1 MAHIWQSFV
10 IALLLCIGDVSASTS
25 TSVAFT
31 DAIAKYI
38 LRGMGLSPS
47 SSPFTDANTATTTL
61 DEHSAAAHDNKL
73 AGPFHNTTS
82 PTSHT
87 QDPTS
92 SYSPTS
98 SPVLS
103 TTVVTDFYSQ
113 QNTTTV
119 LTSGNWS
126 VPATGSGMY
135 FRSIDQGLVA
145 EVAAVDNFSYVVIFA
160 AASIASSRS
169 E

>member
-1 MAHIWQSFV
+1 MAHTWMKFV
-10 IALLLCIGDVSASTS
+10 LALLLWVGDVSASTS

-31 DAIAKYI
+31 DAIAEYI

-47 SSPFTDANTATTTL
+47 SAPFTVANTATTTP
-61 DEHSAAAHDNKL
+61 DEHSVAAHDNKL

-87 QDPTS
+87 QDTTS

-103 TTVVTDFYSQ
+103 TTVVSDFNSQ

-119 LTSGNWS
+119 LTRGNWT
-126 VPATGSGMY
+126 VPATGSGKY
-135 FRSIDQGLVA
+135 FPGIDQRLVA
-145 EVAAVDNFSYVVIFA
+145 EVAAVDTLCYVVIFA
-160 AASIASSRS
+160 AALIAASRS
-169 E
+169 R